1 MNFFR
6 FNIFESAQFLE
17 SLAEFEKFVFS
28 TISSST
34 FLASSAFFSLSET
47 PMTGMLDFFVI
58 VLHVSETMLI
68 FFKSYFLFVVSH
80 YCHMIIEIQVP
91 HSAPVDT

>member
-6 FNIFESAQFLE
+6 FNIFESTQFLE
-17 SLAEFEKFVFS
+17 SLAKFEKFVFS

-68 FFKSYFLFVVSH
+68 FFKILFSLCCFSLLSYDHRNSGSPLGS
-80 YCHMIIEIQVP
+80 C
-91 HSAPVDT
+91 